1 PQRRLLTRSERCG
14 SQVIGKVDAQTSKW
28 CAAFF
33 GHAAWPMP
41 GREDGFYAAWREL
54 APFDQTLPRAV
65 RAGLRK
71 TAVRAD
77 DAVLEALEQ
86 LGIDDDGRIT
96 CLQAHLTRMPGWA
109 AHVQW
114 YAARN
119 DAQIDLVQ
127 YLAMRLTYEALLL
140 TRESRFPVAETDSGT
155 QAYPSARDRAAHL
168 VSVLG
173 LSAGEADLN
182 SAARVLTSLPVTAR
196 EGLWQNAFEAG
207 YRDHLLSGLTA
218 SATARQRPH
227 TQLVSCIDT
236 RSEGLRR
243 HLESIE
249 GYETLGFA
257 GFFAVAIRFTDLL
270 GGAPNDLCPVLISPN
285 YDVCERPAPDAVDAA
300 ARRLA
305 GATSMA
311 GAESAFHAAK
321 DAFAAPFTLAEAAGF
336 AAAPLSAAKTLA
348 PALSADVRR
357 RLRDVIAPAAPTVL
371 DLDAMPA
378 EDRILFAQVALTMM
392 GLTSDFARTVVLCGH
407 GSTTENNPYQASL
420 DCGACGGQQGGPSAR
435 TASAI
440 LNQSEVRAGLRDL
453 GIEIPADTVFVPAQ
467 HDTATDRVVLFDE
480 ELIPTDHRDDIA
492 RLRADLRRAGSL
504 LAAERCAVLPG
515 ASPEPAPRQA
525 ARHVA
530 GRSSDWA
537 QVYPEWGLAGNA
549 AFIVAPR
556 DVTRGIDL
564 QRRVFLHSYVAEV
577 DPDGSALETILTAP
591 LVVAQWINCQYFFST
606 VAPERFGAGTKTIH
620 NVVGGAGVIAGHS
633 GDLMLGLPWQS
644 VSDGKR
650 LLHEPMRLLAVV
662 QAPLSRI
669 DMIIDRNPILQR
681 LFGNDWLAL
690 AGRGQPDEEWQR
702 WTQAGWR
709 P

>member
-1 PQRRLLTRSERCG
+1 V
-14 SQVIGKVDAQTSKW
+14 VIVVV
-28 CAAFF
+28 
-33 GHAAWPMP
+33 
-41 GREDGFYAAWREL
+41 
-54 APFDQTLPRAV
+54 AP
-65 RAGLRK
+65 
-71 TAVRAD
+71 
-77 DAVLEALEQ
+77 
-86 LGIDDDGRIT
+86 
-96 CLQAHLTRMPGWA
+96 
-109 AHVQW
+109 
-114 YAARN
+114 
-119 DAQIDLVQ
+119 
-127 YLAMRLTYEALLL
+127 
-140 TRESRFPVAETDSGT
+140 
-155 QAYPSARDRAAHL
+155 
-168 VSVLG
+168 
-173 LSAGEADLN
+173 
-182 SAARVLTSLPVTAR
+182 
-196 EGLWQNAFEAG
+196 
-207 YRDHLLSGLTA
+207 
-218 SATARQRPH
+218 
-227 TQLVSCIDT
+227 
-236 RSEGLRR
+236 
-243 HLESIE
+243 
-249 GYETLGFA
+249 
-257 GFFAVAIRFTDLL
+257 
-270 GGAPNDLCPVLISPN
+270 
-285 YDVCERPAPDAVDAA
+285 
-300 ARRLA
+300 
-305 GATSMA
+305 
-311 GAESAFHAAK
+311 
-321 DAFAAPFTLAEAAGF
+321 AAPPVSWSGF

-480 ELIPTDHRDDIA
+480 ELIPADHRDDIA
-492 RLRADLRRAGSL
+492 RLRADLKRAGSL

-644 VSDGKR
+644 VSDGNR

-709 P
+709 PWAQNPCSTTGSTTCSAKGVRDEEMVP